1 MKVPVCAM
9 GDLPCFTKG
18 DNDSQPEDEVSLDSN
33 EEENDNNTQ
42 SQPRNP
48 TTSSLDRNVAAGDW
62 VSKSVRGKG
71 GLCLLF
77 FIFSRFSLVCGE
89 SFRHSVYGDFIHKST
104 SSCLLRLLHIDL
116 FPDPKLV
123 RRFHLKKV
131 CVHLSCMRRTN
142 LLWVWN
148 PYSQSSSY
156 VDLLN
161 SQLESVLHENFHKES
176 FHSSINFGA
185 SEIPP
190 FRNPSL

>member
-1 MKVPVCAM
+1 MFGLVVK
-9 GDLPCFTKG
+9 
-18 DNDSQPEDEVSLDSN
+18 
-33 EEENDNNTQ
+33 
-42 SQPRNP
+42 
-48 TTSSLDRNVAAGDW
+48 RNVAAGDW

-142 LLWVWN
+142 LLWVWLVFAQMIWLPFEDFVGVRVN
-148 PYSQSSSY
+148 LIDLGFSKSRFVFLACVKQIWLLCSEIGLML
-156 VDLLN
+156 DFIQDRILLN
-161 SQLESVLHENFHKES
+161 AYCIRVY
-176 FHSSINFGA
+176 
-185 SEIPP
+185 
-190 FRNPSL
+190 